1 MGLMTPG
8 VTHSVKRV
16 RLPVVHQIYTSANG
30 MGAGLLNQL
39 SEGSNPSRG
48 AINIIP
54 GFGEMDI
61 ITVFETAG
69 RGSIPLSPAIKEIL

>member
-1 MGLMTPG
+1 
-8 VTHSVKRV
+8 
-16 RLPVVHQIYTSANG
+16 

-69 RGSIPLSPAIKEIL
+69 GGSIPSSPASVVFLQIVQNIVDMLPCLLYNRDLVS